1 MPYLGNLF
9 AAPSI
14 AAAARTSAVVR
25 SLGLYLRPRLS
36 LAWVP
41 LTAQFWGEGTAIVLQ
56 PIDYAW

>member
-41 LTAQFWGEGTAIVLQ
+41 LTAQFWGEGIDIVS
-56 PIDYAW
+56 